1 MEFLPTER
9 WEIPPCFAVR
19 PKSVCS
25 KARACDS
32 TPAREGHTPPHLRSL
47 RSDARSLPLSG
58 RQNIRKC
65 FVSTRERL
73 LFKLIVLAGMRVSE
87 VFGLRRGRVI
97 PSETL
102 KTAMGSDNLM
112 VRYMRPRL
120 KIVRL
125 GWVAIIALCVGPTYR

>member
-1 MEFLPTER
+1 
-9 WEIPPCFAVR
+9 
-19 PKSVCS
+19 
-25 KARACDS
+25 
-32 TPAREGHTPPHLRSL
+32 
-47 RSDARSLPLSG
+47 
-58 RQNIRKC
+58 
-65 FVSTRERL
+65 VSTRERL

-125 GWVAIIALCVGPTYR
+125 GWVAIIALCVGPTYRWGKKSTLIRS